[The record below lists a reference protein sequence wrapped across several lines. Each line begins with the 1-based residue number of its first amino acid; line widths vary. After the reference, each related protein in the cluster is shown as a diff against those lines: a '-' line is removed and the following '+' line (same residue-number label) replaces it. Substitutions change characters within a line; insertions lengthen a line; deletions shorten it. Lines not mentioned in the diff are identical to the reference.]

1 MTLTVKLLA
10 PFAFL
15 PLIACSAQ
23 LASSNSDA
31 TGDAAPRFDL
41 AVARAPYQSVEVNW
55 KHRLD
60 EPYVYVET
68 RGSYTQV
75 GRALESLFAAVKDQS
90 LEVSGPPFALY
101 FDDPGRVPTSEL
113 RLRACVPVSA
123 PTAPTPPLSYDVLPS
138 TTVAYAYVAGPYPE
152 APRAYPAIYAYLS
165 RMNWIENGPIREIYL
180 RNPADVNDW
189 DELVCEIQI
198 PAGLTR

>member
-1 MTLTVKLLA
+1 MRRIAPLASVFALSTL
-10 PFAFL
+10 F
-15 PLIACSAQ
+15 ACSAR
-23 LASSNSDA
+23 LGAP
-31 TGDAAPRFDL
+31 TGDGSLDSPRALDL
-41 AVARAPYQSVEVNW
+41 SIARAPYQSVEVNW

-60 EPYVYVET
+60 QPYVYVEA

-75 GRALESLFAAVKDQS
+75 GRALETLFTALKEQS
-90 LEVSGPPFALY
+90 VDVSGPPFALY

-113 RLRACVPVSA
+113 RLRACIPVAA
-123 PTAPTPPLSYDVLPS
+123 PTAPRAPLAYDVLPS

-165 RMNWIENGPIREIYL
+165 RMNWVESGPVREIYL
-180 RNPADVNDW
+180 RNPADVKDW

-198 PAGLTR
+198 PAGLSR